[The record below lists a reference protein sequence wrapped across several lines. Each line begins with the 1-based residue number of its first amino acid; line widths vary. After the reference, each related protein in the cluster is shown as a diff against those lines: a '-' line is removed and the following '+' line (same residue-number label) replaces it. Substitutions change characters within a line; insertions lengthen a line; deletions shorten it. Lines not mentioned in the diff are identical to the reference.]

1 MFDEFG
7 TKKIPFIWTGLPG
20 EADRSGGWH
29 PGKDSE
35 RFFHQGGKGYQAMT
49 DVKGQTTYRWTQW
62 LVPLTFVG
70 VYAAHAFY
78 LSRIV
83 ATPMEG
89 WANSEVTDAGFLRL
103 YLQGQDYYTGFSYA
117 LGAAFAVWA
126 IGKFLRYRQTAMAA
140 GVAGSITFVGVL
152 MAAGCFM
159 IGCCG
164 SPMLGV
170 YLGIFGAKALG
181 IGKPLMAL
189 VSLTS
194 VGVGYWY
201 LSRRAK
207 KGICLDSSC
216 ACHSP
221 SSEHEIPAPSETKK

>member
-1 MFDEFG
+1 
-7 TKKIPFIWTGLPG
+7 
-20 EADRSGGWH
+20 
-29 PGKDSE
+29 
-35 RFFHQGGKGYQAMT
+35 MT
-49 DVKGQTTYRWTQW
+49 DVRGQSLYRWTHW
-62 LVPLTFVG
+62 LAPSVFVG

-83 ATPMEG
+83 ATPMAG
-89 WANSEVTDAGFLRL
+89 WADSEIMTPGFLGL
-103 YLQGQDYYTGFSYA
+103 GPYLQGQDYYTGFSYA
-117 LGAAFAVWA
+117 LGAAFAAWA
-126 IGKFLRYRQTAMAA
+126 IGRFLRSRQAAMAA
-140 GVAGSITFVGVL
+140 GAAGSITFVGVL
-152 MAAGCFM
+152 LAAGCFM

-189 VSLTS
+189 VSLVS

-201 LSRRAK
+201 LSWRTK
-207 KGICLDSSC
+207 KKICLDSSC

-221 SSEHEIPAPSETKK
+221 SSEHEIPAPSKIKK